1 MRSGPHSIGSHP
13 ARPQSGVADG
23 ARARNRPAR
32 WHDSLRIRQPKG
44 QVPRLNP
51 QAVIPN
57 PPFAHRI
64 ANSDRTRA
72 STQPEWDSHTSDR
85 APAPHG

>member
-1 MRSGPHSIGSHP
+1 MERLGDAFWSAFDRSHP

-32 WHDSLRIRQPKG
+32 WHDSLRIRQPKD

-51 QAVIPN
+51 QAVIP
-57 PPFAHRI
+57 
-64 ANSDRTRA
+64 
-72 STQPEWDSHTSDR
+72 
-85 APAPHG
+85 